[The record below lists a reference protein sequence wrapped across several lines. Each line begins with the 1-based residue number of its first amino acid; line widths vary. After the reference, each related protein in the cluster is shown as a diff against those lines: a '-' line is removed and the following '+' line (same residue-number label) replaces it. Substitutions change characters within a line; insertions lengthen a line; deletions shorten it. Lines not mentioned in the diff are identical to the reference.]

1 MTTMG
6 THILNASEP
15 VVGFSSLL
23 TRVNTG
29 AGIVSFNTANA
40 SFPPRKS
47 SGGFPPAWRLVRHI
61 AAVARP

>member
-29 AGIVSFNTANA
+29 AGVVSLNPANA
-40 SFPPRKS
+40 GFPPRKS
-47 SGGFPPAWRLVRHI
+47 TGGSAQCRDWGRPV